1 MKVPYSEEIANHTD
15 PESCGNCGN
24 TVAEAL
30 TGESI
35 GGQLSSENTT
45 NWVPT
50 LLTEGEGNIFHSVMA
65 SYGKTWRSL
74 RTWHVWKLHARE
86 SGEPDG
92 TLHSKA
98 GIGES
103 SLQKPPGASGC
114 ATTRRKL
121 RTRKQ
126 SASGGRVEEGVRLS
140 VQLTMPPAV
149 GHNIVPGKQANKGN
163 TVAPAEPVEGRT

>member
-1 MKVPYSEEIANHTD
+1 MKVPYNEEIANHIG
-15 PESCGNCGN
+15 PESCGCCGN

-45 NWVPT
+45 NWVPI
-50 LLTEGEGNIFHSVMA
+50 LLAEGEGEISHSVMA

-74 RTWHVWKLHARE
+74 RTWHVWIPHERE
-86 SGEPDG
+86 SGEPGG

-103 SLQKPPGASGC
+103 SLQKSPGALGS
-114 ATTRRKL
+114 AHTRCKL

-126 SASGGRVEEGVRLS
+126 SANGGWVEEGAMPS
-140 VQLTMPPAV
+140 IQLIMPPAV
-149 GHNIVPGKQANKGN
+149 GHNIVPEKQANKGN

>member
-45 NWVPT
+45 NRVPT
-50 LLTEGEGNIFHSVMA
+50 LLCEGEGNIFHSAMA
-65 SYGKTWRSL
+65 SYGETWRSL

-103 SLQKPPGASGC
+103 SLQKPPVVTVHPVALISGASIEHESR
-114 ATTRRKL
+114 A
-121 RTRKQ
+121 Q
-126 SASGGRVEEGVRLS
+126 
-140 VQLTMPPAV
+140 
-149 GHNIVPGKQANKGN
+149 
-163 TVAPAEPVEGRT
+163 VEGGLKKA

>member
-1 MKVPYSEEIANHTD
+1 MKVPYNEEIANHIG
-15 PESCGNCGN
+15 PESCGCRGN

-50 LLTEGEGNIFHSVMA
+50 LLPEGEGNIFHSVMA

-74 RTWHVWKLHARE
+74 RTWHVWIPHERE
-86 SGEPDG
+86 SGEPGG

-103 SLQKPPGASGC
+103 SPQKSPVVTVHPEALISGASLEHENR
-114 ATTRRKL
+114 A
-121 RTRKQ
+121 Q
-126 SASGGRVEEGVRLS
+126 
-140 VQLTMPPAV
+140 
-149 GHNIVPGKQANKGN
+149 
-163 TVAPAEPVEGRT
+163 VEGGLKKAKGRAFNS

>member
-1 MKVPYSEEIANHTD
+1 MKVPYNEEIANHIGS
-15 PESCGNCGN
+15 ESCGCCGN

-50 LLTEGEGNIFHSVMA
+50 LWPEGEGNIFHSVMA

-74 RTWHVWKLHARE
+74 RTWHVWIPHERE

-103 SLQKPPGASGC
+103 SPQKTPGASGS
-114 ATTRRKL
+114 ANIRRKL

-126 SASGGRVEEGVRLS
+126 SASGGWVEEGVMPS
-140 VQLTMPPAV
+140 VQLIMPPEV

-163 TVAPAEPVEGRT
+163 TVAPAESVEGRT